1 MAEKNIQKQFENIK
15 SVIDTNIQTIKSL
28 KEQSEGLENIIKS
41 MANQEASATTKQ
53 NLEKIKNNVDKSIDT
68 LFQETKELFLA
79 FDSLVNELF

>member
-68 LFQETKELFLA
+68 L
-79 FDSLVNELF
+79 

>member
-1 MAEKNIQKQFENIK
+1 MKKNIQKQFENIK

-53 NLEKIKNNVDKSIDT
+53 NLEKIKSNVDKSIDT
-68 LFQETKELFLA
+68 LFQETKELFVA
-79 FDSLVNELF
+79 FDNLVNELF